1 MKLSDLIGAG
11 LTFVSGPD
19 PEGVAIGRLRFRAQ
33 DVGPGDLFAALPGTR
48 ADGHDFIDAAV
59 RQGAAAV
66 MIRADRAADIPRP
79 ARAALLTAP
88 DTRKALARIAARFHG
103 HPSRDLCLIGIT
115 GTNGK
120 TTVAYLVDRILSAAG
135 LRTGMVGTIQYR
147 YGDIAVD
154 APMTTPEAPDL
165 QRMLAEMRDAGVTHV
180 IMEASSH
187 ALSPAMARLE
197 GCRFDVGVF
206 TNLSQDHL
214 DYHRDME
221 TYWDCK
227 KRLFTDFLNGG
238 RPGTAVINRDDPRG
252 RTLAGEL
259 GGPVIAVGSGPD
271 CAVGAEVR
279 RNDLTGIAARIRTPA
294 GSFDCRSALSGAH
307 NVENLLCAAGVGAA
321 LGIPLAAMAAG
332 IESAAAVPGRLERV
346 PTGPDER
353 RTVFVD
359 YAHTPDA
366 LKNVLT
372 ALRPLTRGRLIAVFG
387 CGGDRDR
394 DKRPKMGRIAASL
407 SDLAVVTSDNP
418 RSEPPLAIIEEILP
432 GVREGVGGRRTADRR
447 QRTEDRG
454 QRTDDR
460 GRRTDDGMQGND
472 FVVEPDRRKAIHMAI
487 EAARPGDVA
496 LIAGKGH
503 ETYQI
508 LGDRTIDFDDKQVAL
523 EALSTPERKAG

>member
-1 MKLSDLIGAG
+1 MKLSDLMGAD

-19 PEGVAIGRLRFRAQ
+19 PDTVAIGRLRFRAQ

-48 ADGHDFIDAAV
+48 ADGHDFIDAAL

-66 MIRADRAADIPRP
+66 VIRADRAGDIPRP
-79 ARAALLTAP
+79 PRAALLTAP

-135 LRTGMVGTIQYR
+135 LRTGVVGTIQYR

-187 ALSPAMARLE
+187 ALSPAMARLD

-227 KRLFTDFLNGG
+227 KRLFTDHLKTGD
-238 RPGTAVINRDDPRG
+238 RPGAAVINLDDPRG
-252 RTLAGEL
+252 RILAGEL
-259 GGPVIAVGSGPD
+259 GGPVIAVGAGPD

-307 NVENLLCAAGVGAA
+307 NVENLLCAVGVGAA
-321 LGIPLAAMAAG
+321 LGIPPAAMAAG
-332 IESAAAVPGRLERV
+332 IESVTAVPGRLERV
-346 PTGPDER
+346 PAGPDER

-372 ALRPLTRGRLIAVFG
+372 ALRSLTRGRLIAVFG

-432 GVREGVGGRRTADRR
+432 GVREGVGGRRTADG
-447 QRTEDRG
+447 G
-454 QRTDDR
+454 QRTDV
-460 GRRTDDGMQGND
+460 
-472 FVVEPDRRKAIHMAI
+472 VVEPDRRKAIHLAI
-487 EAARPGDVA
+487 EAARPGDVV